1 MQSVQRAL
9 KIQLH
14 EELPSR
20 AGFVVNGLPCNIANN
35 GWVSPQPGLV
45 RFPVNTHVFPL
56 VHKEQDP
63 PHLLLPSAFVPH
75 ISSGCV
81 QLFRVPTRKP
91 TSKFDFSLARAVLQ
105 LEVLKTFLVVG
116 TVYKT
121 SPLPRQVQLLQ
132 VENVP
137 LLSLDAKKVDH

>member
-1 MQSVQRAL
+1 MQ
-9 KIQLH
+9 
-14 EELPSR
+14 
-20 AGFVVNGLPCNIANN
+20 
-35 GWVSPQPGLV
+35 
-45 RFPVNTHVFPL
+45 
-56 VHKEQDP
+56 
-63 PHLLLPSAFVPH
+63 
-75 ISSGCV
+75 
-81 QLFRVPTRKP
+81 KP

-137 LLSLDAKKVDH
+137 HLSSNEKKVYHGHSGIIGLGNIFLINYRQKKIDTG

>member
-1 MQSVQRAL
+1 MN
-9 KIQLH
+9 
-14 EELPSR
+14 EEFPSR
-20 AGFVVNGLPCNIANN
+20 AGFGVSNLPGKI

-45 RFPVNTHVFPL
+45 RFPFDSQVFPL
-56 VHKEQDP
+56 VHKKQDP
-63 PHLLLPSAFVPH
+63 PHLLHIAFVPH